1 MNAKLSHD
9 MFLGREDELET
20 LAALWRKRGPSLVA
34 CQGRRRIGKS
44 TLWKEFARR
53 SGARLLKIEG
63 LAPEKGM
70 TNARQLAEFG
80 RSLAT
85 QTGLPPMSPNN
96 WPEAF
101 AALDGAIRDTGKMVV
116 LLDEI
121 SWMGGFD
128 KDFPAHLKVAWDNL
142 FHEHRRLVFVVCGS
156 VSAWIQKNI
165 LDNTGFVG
173 RFSLCLTLRE
183 MPLHDCLAFW
193 GGVANRISAEEVF
206 DLLSVTGGVPRYLEE
221 IDPAKTAGD
230 NICSLC
236 FTPTGFL
243 FRDFSQLFSD
253 VFGKRTKAKR
263 EILEALAE
271 GPLSLSDIARASGK
285 ERNGHLADDLSE
297 LRLAGFVSEDAG
309 LNPETGKSVFSPRWR
324 ISDPYTR
331 FYLRY
336 IAPRRETVRHG
347 GFRLPSLSS
356 LPGWESMKGY
366 QFETLVLGHI
376 EEFLP
381 ALGLSRVNVQSM
393 APYARK
399 GIDGATASPQD
410 SRRVRGC
417 QIDLL
422 VQAPGAYWVVE
433 IKRRKRIGREIE
445 REVRD
450 KIEALPV
457 PRGVSVR
464 ACLIFLG
471 ELDPAVEESGFFS
484 AIVPAE
490 AVLRSRKEAARDLY
504 FHLCQ

>member
-1 MNAKLSHD
+1 MNAKLQSD
-9 MFLGREDELET
+9 GFLGREAELET

-44 TLWKEFARR
+44 TLLKEFARR
-53 SGARLLKIEG
+53 SRARLIKIEG
-63 LAPEKGM
+63 LAPEPGM
-70 TNARQLAEFG
+70 TNARQLSEFG
-80 RSLAT
+80 RSLAA
-85 QTGLPPMSPNN
+85 QTGLPRMSPGN

-101 AALDGAIRDTGKMVV
+101 AALDGAIHDTGKTVV

-128 KDFPAHLKVAWDNL
+128 KDFPAHLKVAWDNM

-183 MPLHDCLAFW
+183 MPLRDCLAFW
-193 GGVANRISAEEVF
+193 GGAAGRISAMEVF
-206 DLLSVTGGVPRYLEE
+206 DTLSVTGGVPRYLEE
-221 IDPAKTAGD
+221 IDPAKTAD
-230 NICSLC
+230 ENIRSLC

-243 FRDFSQLFSD
+243 FHDFRQLFSD
-253 VFGKRTKAKR
+253 VFGKRTAAKR

-271 GPLSLSDIARASGK
+271 GPASLADIARAVGK
-285 ERNGHLADDLSE
+285 ERNGHFADDLSE

-309 LNPETGKSVFSPRWR
+309 INPETGKSIFSPRWR

-336 IAPRRETVRHG
+336 IAPRGKAIEHG
-347 GFRLPSLSS
+347 GFRLSSLSS
-356 LPGWESMKGY
+356 LPGWEAMKGL

-381 ALGLSRVNVQSM
+381 ALGLSHVNILSL

-399 GIDGATASPQD
+399 GVSGESVDGPHAP
-410 SRRVRGC
+410 RRVRGC

-422 VQAPGAYWVVE
+422 VQTEGAVWVVE

-445 REVRD
+445 REVSE
-450 KIEALPV
+450 KIAALPV
-457 PRGVSVR
+457 PQGVSVR
-464 ACLIFLG
+464 ACLIYLG
-471 ELDPAVEESGFFS
+471 DLDPSVEESGFFT
-484 AIVPAE
+484 ALVPAE
-490 AVLRSRKEAARDLY
+490 SVL
-504 FHLCQ
+504 

>member
-1 MNAKLSHD
+1 MSAKPSNN
-9 MFLGREDELET
+9 MFLGRENELET
-20 LAALWRKRGPSLVA
+20 LASLWRRRGSSLVA

-44 TLWKEFARR
+44 TLIKEFARR

-70 TNARQLAEFG
+70 NNARQLAEFG
-80 RSLAT
+80 RSLAA

-101 AALDGAIRDTGKMVV
+101 AALDGAIRDTGKTVV

-165 LDNTGFVG
+165 LNNTGFVG
-173 RFSLCLTLRE
+173 RFSLCLTLGE
-183 MPLHDCLAFW
+183 MPLRDCLAFW
-193 GGVANRISAEEVF
+193 GGAADRISDVEAF

-221 IDPAKTAGD
+221 IDPAMTAD
-230 NICSLC
+230 ENIRALC

-263 EILEALAE
+263 EILEALAD
-271 GPLSLSDIARASGK
+271 GPATIADIARASGR
-285 ERNGHLADDLSE
+285 ERNGHIADDLFE
-297 LRLAGFVSEDAG
+297 LQLAGFVSEDAG
-309 LNPETGKSVFSPRWR
+309 LNPETGKAVFSPRWR

-336 IAPRRETVRHG
+336 VSPRRESVEHG
-347 GFRLPSLSS
+347 GFRLPALSS
-356 LPGWESMKGY
+356 LPGWDAMKGF
-366 QFETLVLGHI
+366 QFETLVLGHAD
-376 EEFLP
+376 EFIP
-381 ALGLSRVNVQSM
+381 ALGLSRVNIQSM

-399 GIDGATASPQD
+399 GIDPATVGPQMA
-410 SRRVRGC
+410 RKVKGC

-433 IKRRKRIGREIE
+433 IKRRKRIGSEIE
-445 REVRD
+445 GEVRE
-450 KIEALPV
+450 KIDALTV
-457 PRGVSVR
+457 PKGVSVR
-464 ACLIFLG
+464 ACLIYLG

-484 AIVPAE
+484 AVVQAKD
-490 AVLRSRKEAARDLY
+490 VLRG
-504 FHLCQ
+504 

>member
-1 MNAKLSHD
+1 MQNKNSCEG
-9 MFLGREDELET
+9 FLGRERELDS

-44 TLWKEFARR
+44 TLVKEFARR
-53 SGARLLKIEG
+53 SRARLVKIEG
-63 LAPEKGM
+63 LAPEPGM

-80 RSLAT
+80 RSLAA
-85 QTGLPPMSPNN
+85 QTGLPPMSPQS

-101 AALDGAIRDTGKMVV
+101 AALDSAIRDTGKTVV

-183 MPLHDCLAFW
+183 MPLRDCLAFW
-193 GGVANRISAEEVF
+193 GGAASRISAEEAF

-221 IDPAKTAGD
+221 IDSANTAEE
-230 NICSLC
+230 NVRSLC
-236 FTPTGFL
+236 FSPDGYL
-243 FRDFSQLFSD
+243 FRDFGQLFSD
-253 VFGKRTKAKR
+253 VFGKRVKSKLA
-263 EILEALAE
+263 ILEALSG
-271 GPLSLSDIARASGK
+271 GPASISDIAHAIGK
-285 ERNGHLADDLSE
+285 ERNGHLAEDLSE

-309 LNPETGKSVFSPRWR
+309 LNPETGRPVFSPRWR

-336 IAPRRETVRHG
+336 IAPRREAIGRG
-347 GFRLPSLSS
+347 GFRIPSLSS
-356 LPGWESMKGY
+356 LPGWDAIKGL

-376 EEFLP
+376 DEFIP
-381 ALGLSRVNVQSM
+381 ALGLSRVNILSM

-399 GIDGATASPQD
+399 GVSGEGDGRRNA
-410 SRRVRGC
+410 RRVRGC

-422 VQAPGAYWVVE
+422 VQSEGAVWVVE

-445 REVRD
+445 QVVRE
-450 KIEALPV
+450 KISALPV
-457 PRGVSVR
+457 PKGTPVR
-464 ACLIFLG
+464 ACLVYLG
-471 ELDPAVEESGFFS
+471 EPDPAIEEGGFFS
-484 AIVPAE
+484 AMVSAE
-490 AVLRSRKEAARDLY
+490 DILRK
-504 FHLCQ
+504 

>member
-1 MNAKLSHD
+1 MNAPPKSYG
-9 MFLGREDELET
+9 FLGRENELET
-20 LAALWRKRGPSLVA
+20 LAALWRKRGPSFVA

-44 TLWKEFARR
+44 TLLKEFARR

-63 LAPEKGM
+63 LAPEPGM

-80 RSLAT
+80 RSLAA

-101 AALDGAIRDTGKMVV
+101 AALDGAIRDTGKTVV

-183 MPLHDCLAFW
+183 MPLRDCLAFW
-193 GGVANRISAEEVF
+193 GGAAGRISATEAF

-221 IDPAKTAGD
+221 IDPAETAD
-230 NICSLC
+230 ENIRSLC
-236 FTPTGFL
+236 FTPAGYL

-263 EILEALAE
+263 EILEVLAE
-271 GPLSLSDIARASGK
+271 GPASLSDIARAIGK
-285 ERNGHLADDLSE
+285 GRNGHLADDLAE

-309 LNPETGKSVFSPRWR
+309 LNPETGKPVFSPRWR

-336 IAPRRETVRHG
+336 IAPRREAVEHG
-347 GFRLPSLSS
+347 GFRIPALSS
-356 LPGWESMKGY
+356 LPGWDVMKGF

-376 EEFLP
+376 DEFLP
-381 ALGLSRVNVQSM
+381 ALGLSRVNILSM

-399 GIDGATASPQD
+399 GVEGVADGPRVA
-410 SRRVRGC
+410 RRVRGC

-422 VQAPGAYWVVE
+422 IQSDGAIWVME

-445 REVRD
+445 GEVRA
-450 KIEALPV
+450 KMAALPI
-457 PRGVSVR
+457 PQGVSVR
-464 ACLIFLG
+464 ACLVYLG

-484 AIVPAE
+484 AIVPVE
-490 AVLRSRKEAARDLY
+490 RVLSRLS
-504 FHLCQ
+504 